1 MWITIVAT
9 VIAFSNA
16 LIRSSRLGA
25 SLDPIILQLYERTA
39 TLHMKFKQLSTTKVS
54 AIFQEPDDTKRDGM
68 IDMLTEDEAKMLCKF
83 LFEILPRR
91 GEQKVRIKTVS

>member
-1 MWITIVAT
+1 MDYNSGYRNRLFQRPHPLITAGGI
-9 VIAFSNA
+9 
-16 LIRSSRLGA
+16 
-25 SLDPIILQLYERTA
+25 SLLQLYERTA

>member
-1 MWITIVAT
+1 MAT

-25 SLDPIILQLYERTA
+25 SLYPIILQLYA
-39 TLHMKFKQLSTTKVS
+39 TLHMKFKQLSPTKVS